1 MSTNHPDRSYAAS
14 STDTPKP
21 VTIKSGLTRRAL
33 VIGGVLAVLLNIWA
47 IHSAYSA
54 GSSHISSTHL
64 PVAALFPFLVVGM
77 LLNPVPAGERTE
89 HDPAD
94 FVIEHEEIWWK

>member
-1 MSTNHPDRSYAAS
+1 MSTIQPDRSYAAS
-14 STDTPKP
+14 STDTPEP
-21 VTIKSGLTRRAL
+21 FTIESGLTRRAL

-64 PVAALFPFLVVGM
+64 PVAALFPFLVVVM
-77 LLNPVPAGERTE
+77 LLNPALKILTP
-89 HDPAD
+89 HP
-94 FVIEHEEIWWK
+94 